1 MTGSAKQS
9 MEPQAKMDCFVA
21 SAFARRATADKSL
34 LAMTNSKSIDLPDG
48 QISRRFPVQPCLKK
62 YFA

>member
-1 MTGSAKQS
+1 MSAIALTLGSGVRPDDESVIQPSEAK
-9 MEPQAKMDCFVA
+9 
-21 SAFARRATADKSL
+21 SART
-34 LAMTNSKSIDLPDG
+34 DLPDG

>member
-9 MEPQAKMDCFVA
+9 MEPQAKMDFVA

-34 LAMTNSKSIDLPDG
+34 LAMTGKKWTDLPDG
-48 QISRRFPVQPCLKK
+48 QISRHFPVQPHLKK